1 MSPKRIRTSFLSV
14 VDHRW
19 VGRWIIGVAIIHMAF
34 TFVLFPE
41 QIELIFSKGFF
52 NTGLIDFEIGKTVW
66 FFLFGIPLL
75 LVGYM
80 IDYEEKRKTMPP
92 FREIP
97 IILLFLMTLLGL
109 VLIPT
114 SGFWLMVPALAGFLV
129 KNQLANARW
138 N

>member
-1 MSPKRIRTSFLSV
+1 MSLNRTSTSLLSV
-14 VDHRW
+14 ISYRW
-19 VGRWIIGVAIIHMAF
+19 VGRWIIGVAIIHMGF

-41 QIELIFSKGFF
+41 QVERIFSEGFF
-52 NTGLIDFEIGKTVW
+52 DTGLIDFNIGKTVW

-75 LVGYM
+75 IVGYM

-97 IILLFLMTLLGL
+97 IILLFLMTFLGV

-114 SGFWLMVPALAGFLV
+114 SGFWLMMPALMGLIV
-129 KNQLANARW
+129 KNKIANKCY
-138 N
+138 